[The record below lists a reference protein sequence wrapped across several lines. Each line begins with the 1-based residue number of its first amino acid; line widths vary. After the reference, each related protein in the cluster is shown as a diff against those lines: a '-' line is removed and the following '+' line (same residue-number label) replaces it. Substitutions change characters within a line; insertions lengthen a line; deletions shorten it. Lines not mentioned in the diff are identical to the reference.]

1 MKKEHDGKLRKLETN
16 MHRKKAQSTLDHL
29 LLATTVIVVLV
40 AFTKLN
46 GPFANK
52 VEDALN
58 AIPWMINEE

>member
-1 MKKEHDGKLRKLETN
+1 